1 MQSGGGKA
9 GAGSSAARWYASPQL
24 LSMDSEYREVIRES
38 ARETIARSCA
48 AVDEAR
54 RVVGQARQE
63 IDRHAA
69 VMREI
74 REPDRPRE

>member
-1 MQSGGGKA
+1 
-9 GAGSSAARWYASPQL
+9 
-24 LSMDSEYREVIRES
+24 MDSEYREVIRES